1 MRVVVDRLRTV
12 ALLLRLV
19 FRSDRGRTVLAL
31 SPIIPLSS
39 GLSYLAGRDL
49 IRALPADD
57 AARVTRGAV
66 LFAVSFAGAV
76 WLSRVVRTT
85 RIKLGELA
93 VTEFNRRRVA
103 AILGPARIDHMQRPD
118 YLDRLETIRTRTFEV
133 GQVPRMLGWLVDSG
147 GGIVVS
153 ALLLIDIN
161 PWLGLVVL
169 GGAPPALVNARA
181 QRRIDEVNAANATG
195 NRRALHLYEVATRA
209 ADAKEIRVFGLQHE
223 LLDRFGTE
231 WRAAS
236 RRLLRAELSAGAIN
250 AVGWVL
256 QAAAFAVGVAAL
268 VRGVEQRTI
277 DAADVFVGLGAMAM
291 VVGQFGQAAG
301 GLSNI
306 GRVSRLFTD
315 LAAIESEVANDRP
328 GRGLDASQ
336 PAPSRLHDGISLRD
350 VSFRYPGAT
359 ADALSGVSLDLPA
372 GSVVAI
378 VGENGAGKS
387 TLVSLLFGLYAP
399 TEGELLID
407 GVPIDL
413 LDLEE
418 WRARTSACFQDFVK
432 YELIAREG
440 VGAGD
445 LDRVEDRDA
454 VLAAAAR
461 GGSTTIIDAIPGGLE
476 GQLGTRFGGADL
488 SGGQWQKVA
497 ISRAMMRDV
506 PLVLALDEPTG
517 ALDPLA
523 EQEIFQSYTATA
535 RRIAEATGSITVLV
549 SHRFSTVRMAD
560 RIVVLDAGRVREV
573 GSHDEL
579 MARPDLYAELYE
591 LQAQH
596 YR

>member
-1 MRVVVDRLRTV
+1 MSIVAERIRTI
-12 ALLLRLV
+12 ALLLGLV
-19 FRSDRGRTVLAL
+19 FRSDAWRTMLAL

-39 GLSYLAGRDL
+39 GLSYLAGREL

-66 LFAVSFAGAV
+66 LFAVAFAGAV

-103 AILGPARIDHMQRPD
+103 AMLGPARIDHLQRPD

-147 GGIVVS
+147 GGILVS
-153 ALLLIDIN
+153 AGLLAGID

-181 QRRIDEVNAANATG
+181 QQRIDAVNSQNAAS

-209 ADAKEIRVFGLQHE
+209 SDAKEIRVFRLGDE
-223 LLDRFGTE
+223 LLGRYRSE
-231 WRAAS
+231 WRSAS
-236 RRLLRAELSAGAIN
+236 AKLLRAELSAGAIN
-250 AVGWVL
+250 AVGWML
-256 QAAAFAVGVAAL
+256 QAAVFAGGVAAL
-268 VRGVEQRTI
+268 IHGVEQRTI
-277 DAADVFVGLGAMAM
+277 DAGDVFVGLGAMAM
-291 VVGQFGQAAG
+291 IVGQFGQAAG

-315 LAAIESEVANDRP
+315 LATIEAEVAAERSVERP
-328 GRGLDASQ
+328 SGEHQ
-336 PAPSRLHDGISLRD
+336 APTQLRDGIALRG
-350 VSFRYPGAT
+350 VSFRYPGARNN
-359 ADALSGVSLDLPA
+359 ALSDMTLDLPA
-372 GSVVAI
+372 GAVVAL
-378 VGENGAGKS
+378 VGDNGAGKS
-387 TLVSLLFGLYAP
+387 TLVSLLFGLHAP
-399 TEGELLID
+399 TEGQVLID
-407 GVPIDL
+407 GAPLADL
-413 LDLEE
+413 DVEE

-432 YELIAREG
+432 FELIAREG

-445 LDRVEDRDA
+445 LDRVEDRAA

-461 GGSTTIIDAIPGGLE
+461 GGSSDIIDALPNGLDT
-476 GQLGTRFGGADL
+476 QMGTRFGGADL

-497 ISRAMMRDV
+497 ISRAMMRDA
-506 PLVLALDEPTG
+506 PLLLALDEPTG

-523 EQEIFQSYTATA
+523 EQEIFQSYTAMA
-535 RRIAEATGSITVLV
+535 RRIGGATGAITVLV

-560 RIVVLDAGRVREV
+560 RIVVLDGGRVRET
-573 GSHDEL
+573 GSHAEL
-579 MARPDLYAELYE
+579 MARPDMYAELYE
-591 LQAQH
+591 LQARH